1 MSKFI
6 VSITIEFDKKPND
19 QDVRSYLTE
28 SCKNP
33 GGLRWDLDNDN
44 IQIFDAQDKQE
55 SDMSDK
61 EIVQYYGQI
70 WENVKH
76 MKSYVKE
83 LKQRYIKETQS

>member
-1 MSKFI
+1 MNEFI

-44 IQIFDAQDKQE
+44 IQIFDAQDLKE
-55 SDMSDK
+55 SDND
-61 EIVQYYGQI
+61 E
-70 WENVKH
+70 
-76 MKSYVKE
+76 
-83 LKQRYIKETQS
+83 

>member
-28 SCKNP
+28 CCKNS

-44 IQIFDAQDKQE
+44 IQIFDAQDFKE
-55 SDMSDK
+55 SDN
-61 EIVQYYGQI
+61 
-70 WENVKH
+70 EN
-76 MKSYVKE
+76 
-83 LKQRYIKETQS
+83 

>member
-28 SCKNP
+28 SCKNS

-44 IQIFDAQDKQE
+44 IQIFDAQDFKE
-55 SDMSDK
+55 SDN
-61 EIVQYYGQI
+61 E
-70 WENVKH
+70 
-76 MKSYVKE
+76 
-83 LKQRYIKETQS
+83 R

>member
-33 GGLRWDLDNDN
+33 GGLRWDLDNHN
-44 IQIFDAQDKQE
+44 DAQDIKE
-55 SDMSDK
+55 SDN
-61 EIVQYYGQI
+61 E
-70 WENVKH
+70 
-76 MKSYVKE
+76 
-83 LKQRYIKETQS
+83 R